1 MARPLRLELAGALYH
16 VTSRG
21 DGRED
26 IFLSDEDSIAW
37 LEILA
42 DVCRRFNWVCHAYCQ
57 MTNHYHMVIETPDA
71 NLSKGMRQ
79 FNGVYTQRINRTH
92 GRVGHV
98 FQGRFK
104 AILVDKDSYLLELA
118 RYVVLNPLR
127 ANMVP
132 RLEQWP
138 WSSFPATCGQTAKP
152 DWLQVDFVL
161 AQFRFSIQRARAIE
175 KYVAFVHEGAKLPS
189 VWEQLQGQ
197 VYLGSESF
205 IKKMQAL
212 VDKKPTLTEIPR
224 AQRAF
229 DFTGTQLVECDC
241 EIEQQL
247 KCLKVHEGDPAK
259 GKQRGRSRNAPKFD
273 LRAQLFKMCGV
284 DLTRIDGIDVTTAM
298 AVISETGTDMSRFPT
313 VGHFASW
320 LGLCP
325 GTKITG
331 GKVMS
336 GKTKRCANHAAQA
349 LRLAAAA
356 LRTSQSALGAYFR
369 RMCSRMDKPKAVTAA
384 AHKLARL
391 IYTMLTKGE
400 EYTDKGQEYY
410 EERYRQRVMHHLA
423 KRTEKLGMHLVPIP
437 QAA

>member
-161 AQFRFSIQRARAIE
+161 AQFSIQRARAIE

-224 AQRAF
+224 AQ
-229 DFTGTQLVECDC
+229 
-241 EIEQQL
+241 
-247 KCLKVHEGDPAK
+247 H
-259 GKQRGRSRNAPKFD
+259 
-273 LRAQLFKMCGV
+273 M
-284 DLTRIDGIDVTTAM
+284 
-298 AVISETGTDMSRFPT
+298 
-313 VGHFASW
+313 
-320 LGLCP
+320 
-325 GTKITG
+325 
-331 GKVMS
+331 
-336 GKTKRCANHAAQA
+336 RCVYS
-349 LRLAAAA
+349 
-356 LRTSQSALGAYFR
+356 T
-369 RMCSRMDKPKAVTAA
+369 
-384 AHKLARL
+384 
-391 IYTMLTKGE
+391 
-400 EYTDKGQEYY
+400 
-410 EERYRQRVMHHLA
+410 
-423 KRTEKLGMHLVPIP
+423 
-437 QAA
+437 